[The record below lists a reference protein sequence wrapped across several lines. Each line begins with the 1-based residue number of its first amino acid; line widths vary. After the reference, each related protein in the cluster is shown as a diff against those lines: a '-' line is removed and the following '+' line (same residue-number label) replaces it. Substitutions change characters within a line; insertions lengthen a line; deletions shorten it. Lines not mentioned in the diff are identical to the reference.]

1 MTSQLTTSGN
11 RRLRRRSGRTQLAGA
26 AAAAG
31 LSLGLGLS
39 PLGAA
44 SAHAEFLDD
53 AFEQLLAGMV
63 VDWGEPFAAPAT
75 EFDFAS
81 WFQQSI
87 YLPIYHGLDEW
98 LDTQAGQHVADFL
111 NGFGSYV
118 IGDGATGTAANPDG
132 GAAGWLFGTG
142 GTGWDSDQA
151 GVAGGAGGAAGLI
164 GNGGAGGFGGAE
176 ATGGAGG
183 SGGWLLGNGGAGGD
197 GGDGANGGDG
207 GSGIGLFAAGGHGG
221 DAGQGDSVASTP
233 GWARPALG
241 GAGGNPGLFGT
252 HGSVGAFGTL
262 DSGPPIGS
270 GAFSTA
276 GTWLTDADG
285 RVLILHGVNE
295 VNKSAP
301 YTPEAD
307 HFDEQHA
314 AYLAANGIN
323 AVRVGVIWSGVEPS
337 PGQIDYEYLASIK
350 ATVDLLGSYGI
361 VSVIDM
367 HQDLYSDTIT
377 GIGDGAPEWAVQ
389 IGDAININFGWPW
402 NYPLNAA
409 VNHAWD
415 AFWTNSPAASDGI
428 GLQNHYA
435 SMFQA
440 VAGVLNGNPHVAG
453 YEIMNEPWPGSG
465 YLSTAF
471 GNPFFDTQQLS
482 PFYEQVTAAIRS
494 VDPST
499 PVIFGSNTLF
509 GNLPVP
515 TFVTPPDDS
524 NTIFAFHSYCP
535 WYEVLGSD
543 FGCGAYEGYIMDHA
557 AAYSQAHGVPAL
569 LTEFGN
575 TTNPGVIYGAT
586 GAANQHGFGW
596 LFWDYNHVLVRDME
610 QPLTGDNVATDAV
623 NALAAPYPQ
632 AVAGIPGSWSFNDG
646 TFAFSYSTEMADG
659 SGQFAAGAHTNISV
673 PPSLYPDG
681 YQVTVTG
688 GQVVS
693 AANAPV
699 LVIAS
704 NAGAATITVTV
715 TPNS

>member
-1 MTSQLTTSGN
+1 M
-11 RRLRRRSGRTQLAGA
+11 
-26 AAAAG
+26 
-31 LSLGLGLS
+31 
-39 PLGAA
+39 
-44 SAHAEFLDD
+44 
-53 AFEQLLAGMV
+53 
-63 VDWGEPFAAPAT
+63 
-75 EFDFAS
+75 
-81 WFQQSI
+81 
-87 YLPIYHGLDEW
+87 
-98 LDTQAGQHVADFL
+98 
-111 NGFGSYV
+111 
-118 IGDGATGTAANPDG
+118 
-132 GAAGWLFGTG
+132 
-142 GTGWDSDQA
+142 
-151 GVAGGAGGAAGLI
+151 
-164 GNGGAGGFGGAE
+164 
-176 ATGGAGG
+176 
-183 SGGWLLGNGGAGGD
+183 
-197 GGDGANGGDG
+197 
-207 GSGIGLFAAGGHGG
+207 
-221 DAGQGDSVASTP
+221 
-233 GWARPALG
+233 
-241 GAGGNPGLFGT
+241 
-252 HGSVGAFGTL
+252 L

-285 RVLILHGVNE
+285 RVVILHGVNE
-295 VNKSAP
+295 VNKYAP
-301 YTPEAD
+301 FTPEAD
-307 HFDEQHA
+307 HFDAQDA

-323 AVRVGVIWSGVEPS
+323 SVRVGVIWSGVEPS
-337 PGQIDYEYLASIK
+337 PGQIDYGYLASIK

-377 GIGDGAPEWAVQ
+377 GIGDGAPAWAVQ
-389 IGDAININFGWPW
+389 IGDALNINFGWPW

-415 AFWTNSPAASDGI
+415 AFWTNSPASDGI

-440 VAGVLNGNPHVAG
+440 VAGVFNGNPHVAG
-453 YEIMNEPWPGSG
+453 YELMNEPWPGSG

-482 PFYEQVTAAIRS
+482 PFYDQVTAAIRS

-515 TFVTPPDDS
+515 THVTPPDDP
-524 NTIFAFHSYCP
+524 NAIFAFHSYCP
-535 WYEVLGSD
+535 WYEILGSD
-543 FGCGAYEGYIMDHA
+543 FGCGLFDDFIMGHA
-557 AAYSQAHGVPAL
+557 NAYSQAHNVPAL

-575 TTNPGVIYGAT
+575 TTNPSVIT
-586 GAANQHGFGW
+586 GAAGSANQYGFGW
-596 LFWDYNHVLVRDME
+596 LFWDYNNVLVRDM
-610 QPLTGDNVATDAV
+610 QLPPAGDNVATDAV

-632 AVAGIPGSWSFNDG
+632 AVAGIPGNWSFNDG
-646 TFAFSYSTEMADG
+646 TFAFNYSTEMADG

-673 PPSLYPDG
+673 PPGLYPDG
-681 YQVTVTG
+681 YQVAVTG

-704 NAGAATITVTV
+704 DAGAASITVTV

>member
-1 MTSQLTTSGN
+1 MMNEHTAGTRPPRRNGRARLT
-11 RRLRRRSGRTQLAGA
+11 GA
-26 AAAAG
+26 LAAAG
-31 LSLGLGLS
+31 MTFGLGLA
-39 PLGAA
+39 PTIAPA
-44 SAHAEFLDD
+44 AHAEFEVDF
-53 AFEQLLAGMV
+53 FEQFLTTIFE
-63 VDWGEPFAAPAT
+63 DWGEALGASNAT
-75 EFDFAS
+75 TFDLAQ
-81 WFQQSI
+81 WFQQEI
-87 YLPIYHGLDEW
+87 YLPIHNGIDQW
-98 LDTQAGQHVADFL
+98 LDTAAGQQVADFI

-118 IGDGATGTAANPDG
+118 IGDGAAGVEDRPDG
-132 GAAGWLFGTG
+132 GAAGWLFGDG
-142 GTGWDSDQA
+142 GAGWDSDQA
-151 GVAGGAGGAAGLI
+151 GVAGGAGGAAGL
-164 GNGGAGGFGGAE
+164 F
-176 ATGGAGG
+176 
-183 SGGWLLGNGGAGGD
+183 GNGGAGGD
-197 GGDGANGGDG
+197 GGAQAAGGAGGQGGWLLGNGGVGGVGGEGGYGGDG
-207 GSGIGLFAAGGHGG
+207 GDAIGLFGAGGHGG
-221 DAGQGDSVASTP
+221 DAGDGISIMASP
-233 GWARPALG
+233 GFPRPALG

-295 VNKSAP
+295 VYKYAP
-301 YTPEAD
+301 FSPEAN
-307 HFDEQHA
+307 HFGADDA

-323 AVRVGVIWSGVEPS
+323 AVRVGVIWAAVEPN
-337 PGQIDYEYLASIK
+337 PGEIDYGYLASIK
-350 ATVDLLGSYGI
+350 GTVDLLGSYGI
-361 VSVIDM
+361 VSVIDL

-377 GIGDGAPEWAVQ
+377 GIGDGAPAWAVQ
-389 IGDAININFGWPW
+389 TGDAININYGWPW

-415 AFWTNSPAASDGI
+415 AFWTNSAAPDGI

-435 SMFQA
+435 GMYQA
-440 VAGVLNGNPHVAG
+440 VAGYLSGNPHVAG
-453 YEIMNEPWPGSG
+453 YELMNEPWPGSG
-465 YLSTAF
+465 YLSTAL

-515 TFVTPPDDS
+515 THVIPPDDP
-524 NTIFAFHSYCP
+524 NAIFAFHSYCP

-543 FGCGAYEGYIMDHA
+543 FGCGAYDGFIMEQA
-557 AAYSQAHGVPAL
+557 AAYSQEHNVPAL

-575 TTNPGVIYGAT
+575 TTNPGVISGAT
-586 GAANQHGFGW
+586 GGANQYGFGW
-596 LFWDYNHVLVRDME
+596 LFWDYNNVLVRDMA
-610 QPLTGDNVATDAV
+610 QPPVGDNVATDAV

-632 AVAGIPGSWSFNDG
+632 AVAGIPGTWSFNDG
-646 TFAFSYSTEMADG
+646 TFAFNYSTAMADG
-659 SGQFAAGAHTNISV
+659 SGQFGAGAHTTISV
-673 PPSLYPDG
+673 PSSLYPDG
-681 YQVTVTG
+681 YHAVVTG

-699 LVIAS
+699 LVIAADS
-704 NAGAATITVTV
+704 GAATVTVTV

>member
-1 MTSQLTTSGN
+1 MVPARNADSRRRPHRPN
-11 RRLRRRSGRTQLAGA
+11 RRAGLAVA
-26 AAAAG
+26 AAVAG
-31 LSLGLGLS
+31 VSFGIGL
-39 PLGAA
+39 PAPV
-44 SAHAEFLDD
+44 AHADIED
-53 AFEQLLAGMV
+53 AFDQLMV
-63 VDWGEPFAAPAT
+63 GISVDTFGDWPGIASGT
-75 EFDFAS
+75 NFDLTD
-81 WFQQSI
+81 WFQQAV
-87 YLPIYHGLDEW
+87 YLPLYNGLDQW
-98 LDTQAGQHVADFL
+98 LDTQAGQQVAGFL
-111 NGFGSYV
+111 NGFGSFV
-118 IGDGATGTAANPDG
+118 IGDGDAGTEADPDG

-142 GTGWDSDQA
+142 GAGWDSDQT

-164 GNGGAGGFGGAE
+164 GNGGAGGDGGAE
-176 ATGGAGG
+176 AAGGAGG

-197 GGDGANGGDG
+197 GGYGANGGDG
-207 GSGIGLFAAGGHGG
+207 GSGIGLFAAGGNGG
-221 DAGQGDSVASTP
+221 DAGNGDSIASTP

-252 HGSVGAFGTL
+252 HGSVGAFGML

-285 RVLILHGVNE
+285 RVVILHGVNE
-295 VNKSAP
+295 VNKYAP
-301 YTPEAD
+301 FTPEAD
-307 HFDEQHA
+307 HFDAQDA

-323 AVRVGVIWSGVEPS
+323 SVRVGVIWSGVEPS
-337 PGQIDYEYLASIK
+337 PGQIDYGYLASIK

-377 GIGDGAPEWAVQ
+377 GIGDGAPAWAVQ
-389 IGDAININFGWPW
+389 IGDALNINFGWPW

-415 AFWTNSPAASDGI
+415 AFWTNSPASDGI

-440 VAGVLNGNPHVAG
+440 VAGVFNGNPHVAG
-453 YEIMNEPWPGSG
+453 YELMNEPWPGSG

-482 PFYEQVTAAIRS
+482 PFYDQVTAAIRS

-515 TFVTPPDDS
+515 THVTPPDDP
-524 NTIFAFHSYCP
+524 NAIFAFHSYCP
-535 WYEVLGSD
+535 WYEILGSD
-543 FGCGAYEGYIMDHA
+543 FGCGLFDDFIMGHA
-557 AAYSQAHGVPAL
+557 NAYSQAHNVPAL

-575 TTNPGVIYGAT
+575 TTNPSVIT
-586 GAANQHGFGW
+586 GAAGSANQYGFGW
-596 LFWDYNHVLVRDME
+596 LFWDYNNVLVRDM
-610 QPLTGDNVATDAV
+610 QLPPAGDNVATDAV

-632 AVAGIPGSWSFNDG
+632 AVAGIPGNWSFNDG
-646 TFAFSYSTEMADG
+646 TFAFNYSTEMADG

-673 PPSLYPDG
+673 PPGLYPDG
-681 YQVTVTG
+681 YQVAVTG

-704 NAGAATITVTV
+704 DAGAASITVTV